1 MNRVIPI
8 AAIALVAVMMGMSA
22 IAPAMAVPPEDPPA
36 DVPEDAC
43 DALENPANGNAGNG
57 KSKAAESTE
66 CD

>member
-1 MNRVIPI
+1 MNRAI
-8 AAIALVAVMMGMSA
+8 AISAIALVAVMMGMSA
-22 IAPAMAVPPEDPPA
+22 LTPAMAVPPEDPPA

-57 KSKAAESTE
+57 KSKAATATE

>member
-1 MNRVIPI
+1 MNRAI
-8 AAIALVAVMMGMSA
+8 AISAIALVAVMMGMSA

-43 DALENPANGNAGNG
+43 DALENPANGNADRG
-57 KSKAAESTE
+57 KSKAATVTE